1 MTAMGVESSAV
12 IVRMWEVRA
21 HPEAFDELLS
31 WVCEAMLPKVEVH
44 PMHSASEVY
53 SSHRPPARG
62 HLQVAGQHPGRS
74 FTDPPSHLVSRRP
87 PGLGLH
93 RSRLR

>member
-1 MTAMGVESSAV
+1 MGVESSAV

-44 PMHSASEVY
+44 PLHMTSEVY
-53 SSHRPPARG
+53 ASTDQRLVVISKWRG
-62 HLQVAGQHPGRS
+62 STPEPFA
-74 FTDPPSHLVSRRP
+74 DPPSHLVARKPQFWDFTEVDR
-87 PGLGLH
+87 
-93 RSRLR
+93 